1 MEARVHDL
9 ADGAPDGPACRGV
22 DASTMTKGY
31 VSLIDKAA
39 TIAAIVHR
47 RQHRKAT
54 SVPYFVHPAQV
65 ALILARHGYPDILQA
80 AGMLHDVLED
90 ADPDDAETRRVLA
103 DLFGGLDD
111 DASDAHAYRRALA
124 ACLRREVGPAVVTL
138 VEAVSEVKTD
148 ALGRKLPWPERK
160 RQALAHYGD
169 AATPDDVLVLKSAD
183 VLHNAQSIRQG
194 LEAEGLSVMNR
205 FNATADQTLKNYVA
219 LSEVIQRRLSSPRHA
234 SLVGELRAAVD
245 QLRLVLQQQLDDM
258 RGRVAAVAGDATP

>member
-31 VSLIDKAA
+31 SLIDKAA

-148 ALGRKLPWPERK
+148 RWPQLLKRK
-160 RQALAHYGD
+160 RQALAIRD
-169 AATPDDVLVLKSAD
+169 AATP
-183 VLHNAQSIRQG
+183 
-194 LEAEGLSVMNR
+194 
-205 FNATADQTLKNYVA
+205 TTCC
-219 LSEVIQRRLSSPRHA
+219 SSRPMCSTTPSRSGRASRPRGCR
-234 SLVGELRAAVD
+234 S
-245 QLRLVLQQQLDDM
+245 
-258 RGRVAAVAGDATP
+258 